1 MTQRKLVLQTALE
14 QCMFAMDSIVG
25 QASELESVGLVRDA
39 EDLRSLAGEIE
50 NAFYRIRDRHKKRRN

>member
-14 QCMFAMDSIVG
+14 QCMYAMDGVVH

-39 EDLRSLAGEIE
+39 EELRALAGEIE
-50 NAFYRIRDRHKKRRN
+50 NAVYRIRDRHKKRRN